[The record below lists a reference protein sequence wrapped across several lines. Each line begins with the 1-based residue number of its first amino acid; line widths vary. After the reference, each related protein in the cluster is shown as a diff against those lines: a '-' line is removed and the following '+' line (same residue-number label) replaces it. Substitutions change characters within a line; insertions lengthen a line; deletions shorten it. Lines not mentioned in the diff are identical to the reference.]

1 LALSRGDHSV
11 LAHCTCALWTI
22 CTIFLA
28 SADRSE
34 GSHWLTKWKF
44 TGNWNLIDIEK
55 INSKKF
61 YFFRII
67 RPPIENKGY
76 EVELFD
82 IKERLDR
89 ELLVNTYWQSNMLLL
104 IKRAYR
110 FFPLIEKILRDE
122 EVPDDFKYLAVIES
136 GLENVRS
143 PKGAKG
149 IWQLMPN
156 TAREYGLEVNR
167 NVDERYNLELS
178 TRVACKYL
186 KKAKKKFG
194 SWTLAAAAY
203 NRGISG
209 ISKNLTKQKVQNYYD
224 LLLGRETSRYIFRIL
239 AVKEIMNNADNYGFV
254 FQEKDLYKPYETR
267 KIEIDTAISNI
278 AYFSKIMRINYKT
291 MKLYNPWLLENHLN
305 NKSRKKYLIKIP
317 K

>member
-1 LALSRGDHSV
+1 MKQSFFLFFILSLFISATYFKDNLKSGIKSYGNNNIYKVYALK
-11 LAHCTCALWTI
+11 T
-22 CTIFLA
+22 
-28 SADRSE
+28 
-34 GSHWLTKWKF
+34 
-44 TGNWNLIDIEK
+44 
-55 INSKKF
+55 
-61 YFFRII
+61 
-67 RPPIENKGY
+67 PENISFCN
-76 EVELFD
+76 EAVPLELFD
-82 IKERLDR
+82 IRERLDR

-104 IKRAYR
+104 IKRANR
-110 FFPLIEKILRDE
+110 FFPLIEKILKE
-122 EVPDDFKYLAVIES
+122 EDVPDDFKYLAVIES
-136 GLENVRS
+136 SLENVRS

-149 IWQLMPN
+149 IWQIMPN

-186 KKAKKKFG
+186 KKAKDKFG

-209 ISKNLTKQKVQNYYD
+209 ISRNLSRQKVENYYD

-239 AVKEIMNNADNYGFV
+239 AVKEIIENAYNYGFI
-254 FQEKDLYKPYETR
+254 FQEEDLYKPYEI
-267 KIEIDTAISNI
+267 KNIQIDTAISNI
-278 AYFSKIMRINYKT
+278 ADFSNKLGINYKT

-317 K
+317 E